1 MPAAW
6 RWRRGVDVQG
16 KRGDGNRPPYGQ
28 ALVEVLLAAAIG
40 VTLTAALA
48 QLFIGSGRNQAT
60 TASQSV
66 LQESARHA
74 LWFLRRSAQ
83 GAGYVG
89 CGPDGNLGTGLNDD
103 EPPPELALAPALSA
117 FDGGDGRGRAWQ
129 PSLDALPTKSG
140 AAPAFRSRNRLDPAR
155 LRPGT
160 DVAVLRRVEFG
171 QPLAVPMYANATPVA
186 TVDPDRALARAD
198 FAVVSTCRQ
207 AALFHVTGT
216 TTSTGVTTLRHD
228 AGYGLFANRANA
240 GLLAA
245 GWSYGGADGPAG
257 ARVGRPIVE
266 IYFIGRRARD
276 RGETPAWGLWRK
288 AGVAAPAELVPGI
301 DDMQLLLGI
310 DAVPD
315 DGDRTPQRYAT
326 PDAVGAADVRSLRV
340 SVTATAPASMGGEP
354 LPRRTFMQT
363 MALRN

>member
-1 MPAAW
+1 MQPKATI
-6 RWRRGVDVQG
+6 
-16 KRGDGNRPPYGQ
+16 GNRRHAGQ
-28 ALVEVLLAAAIG
+28 ALVEVLLAAAVG

-48 QLFIGSGRNQAT
+48 QLFIGSSRNQAA
-60 TASQSV
+60 TAGQSA

-89 CGPDGNLGTGLNDD
+89 CGADGNLATGLNGH
-103 EPPPELALAPALSA
+103 EPPPELALAPAVSA
-117 FDGGDGRGRAWQ
+117 FDGGDGVARTWQ
-129 PSLDALPTKSG
+129 PNLDELPTKGG
-140 AAPAFRSRNRLDPAR
+140 AVPAFRSRNRVDPAR

-160 DVAVLRRVEFG
+160 DVAVFRRIAFG
-171 QPLAVPMYANATPVA
+171 RPLAMPMLVNAEPVA
-186 TVDPDRALARAD
+186 SVDPDRALARAD

-207 AALFHVTGT
+207 AALFHVTGR
-216 TTSTGVTTLRHD
+216 TTSAGVTTLRHG
-228 AGYGLFANRANA
+228 AGYGLFANHPNA
-240 GLLAA
+240 ALLAA
-245 GWSYGGADGPAG
+245 GLPYGNGQGPAG

-276 RGETPAWGLWRK
+276 RGETPAWALWRK

-301 DDMQLLLGI
+301 EDMQLLLGI

-326 PDAVGAADVRSLRV
+326 PDAVGTAEVRSLRV

-354 LPRRTFMQT
+354 LPRRTFLQT